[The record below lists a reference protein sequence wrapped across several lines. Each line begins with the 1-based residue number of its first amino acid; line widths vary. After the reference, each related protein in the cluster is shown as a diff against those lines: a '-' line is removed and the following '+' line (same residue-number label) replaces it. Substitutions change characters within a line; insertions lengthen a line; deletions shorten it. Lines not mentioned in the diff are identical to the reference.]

1 VHRRGECYEHLT
13 NLGVELSFEMLES
26 FLCLFFLLVM
36 GDVDVDLGNA
46 DVRVRSVLADVLLD
60 RGVLGLGVG
69 LEVDV
74 LLSIFDFSSVD
85 AELMLR
91 VLYYRVGW
99 DDALSWSVDTEQL
112 RIVVSFEDPAL
123 ERFDDF
129 RHGE

>member
-1 VHRRGECYEHLT
+1 VHRRGKCYEHLA
-13 NLGVELSFEMLES
+13 NLGVELSFELLES
-26 FLCLFFLLVM
+26 LVCLFFLLVV

-46 DVRVRSVLADVLLD
+46 DVGVCSVLADVLLES
-60 RGVLGLGVG
+60 RVLGLGVG